1 MRVALVHDDL
11 VQWGGAE
18 RVLVALSELFPG
30 APIYTSVYDE
40 DNELISSQ
48 FTSKKIVTSFLQTV
62 PGWKSMYKALL
73 PFYGVAFEQFNF
85 DEYDL
90 VVSQTTRFA
99 KAIITK
105 PGTVHVCYCHTPI
118 RFLWGISPVTDKTL
132 SIYLSFLRVYDRVAS
147 KRVDYWIAG
156 SENAKRRINQYYQ
169 AEAKI
174 VYPFVDL
181 NRFKDLRVFD
191 GGYYLVIARLNKYKN
206 VDLIIKMA
214 SSLKLNLKIVGDGPE
229 RSYLESISG
238 STIDF
243 LGNLSEDY
251 LNQVLAGCKALI
263 VAAEEDF
270 GLASLEAQALCKPVI
285 AYKRGGNLE
294 TVVEGMT
301 GYFFEQLT
309 EDSLIAALGKLE
321 KHGYNIDSC
330 LANARRFSK
339 EEFIK
344 RFNQVIEQFCHLN

>member
-18 RVLVALSELFPG
+18 RVLVVLSELFPN
-30 APIYTSVYDE
+30 API
-40 DNELISSQ
+40 
-48 FTSKKIVTSFLQTV
+48 FTSIFDKNNLLLTHQFANKKIVTSFIQKI
-62 PGWKSMYKALL
+62 PFCISMYRQLL
-73 PFYGVAFEQFNF
+73 PLYPVAFEQFDF
-85 DEYDL
+85 SQYDL
-90 VVSQTTRFA
+90 VISQTTRFG
-99 KAIITK
+99 KSILTK
-105 PGTVHVCYCHTPI
+105 PGTIHISYCHTPV
-118 RFLWGISPVTDKTL
+118 RFLWGISPVTNKIL

-147 KRVDYWIAG
+147 RRVDYWIAG
-156 SENAKRRINQYYQ
+156 SENAERRINQYYQ
-169 AEAKI
+169 AESKV

-181 NRFKDLRVFD
+181 NRFKDVRVFD

-206 VDLIIKMA
+206 VDLVIKIA
-214 SSLKLNLKIVGDGPE
+214 NRLKLNLKIVGDGPE
-229 RSYLESISG
+229 RNYLESISG

-243 LGNLSEDY
+243 LGHLSEAY
-251 LNQVLAGCKALI
+251 LNQVLAGCQALI

-270 GLASLEAQALCKPVI
+270 GLVSLEAQALCKPVI

-294 TVVEGMT
+294 TVIEGIT

-309 EDSLIAALGKLE
+309 EEDLIAALDKLE

-344 RFNQVIEQFCHLN
+344 RFNQVIKEFCRLN

>member
-18 RVLVALSELFPG
+18 RVLVILSELFPG

-48 FTSKKIVTSFLQTV
+48 FASKKIVTSFLQTV

-85 DEYDL
+85 DGYDL
-90 VVSQTTRFA
+90 VISQTTRFA
-99 KAIITK
+99 KSILTK
-105 PGTVHVCYCHTPI
+105 PGTIHVCYCHTPI

-174 VYPFVDL
+174 VYPCVDL
-181 NRFKDLRVFD
+181 NRFRNIKTFD
-191 GGYYLVIARLNKYKN
+191 GGYYLVIARLNNYKN
-206 VDLIIKMA
+206 IDLVIKAA
-214 SSLKLNLKIVGDGPE
+214 SKLKLNLKIVGDGPE
-229 RSYLESISG
+229 RSHLESISG

-251 LNQVLAGCKALI
+251 LNQVLAGCMALI
-263 VAAEEDF
+263 VAAEEDL
-270 GLASLEAQALCKPVI
+270 GLVSLEAQALCKPVI

-294 TVVEGMT
+294 TVIEGMT

-309 EDSLIAALGKLE
+309 EGSLIAALDKLA

-344 RFNQVIEQFCHLN
+344 RFNQVIKEFCHLN

>member
-18 RVLVALSELFPG
+18 RVLVALSEIFPN
-30 APIYTSVYDE
+30 APIYTSVFDKNNLLLSE
-40 DNELISSQ
+40 Q
-48 FTSKKIVTSFLQTV
+48 FASKTIVTSRIQKI
-62 PGWKSMYKALL
+62 PGCISLYRQLL
-73 PFYGVAFEQFNF
+73 PLYPMAFEQFDF
-85 DEYDL
+85 SQYDL
-90 VVSQTTRFA
+90 VISQTTRFA
-99 KAIITK
+99 KSILTK
-105 PGTVHVCYCHTPI
+105 PGTIHVSYCHTPI
-118 RFLWGISPVTDKTL
+118 RFLWGISTVANKTL

-181 NRFKDLRVFD
+181 NRFKDIKAFD
-191 GGYYLVIARLNKYKN
+191 GGYYLVIARLNNYKN
-206 VDLIIKMA
+206 VDLVIKAA
-214 SSLKLNLKIVGDGPE
+214 SKIKLNLKIVGDGPE

-263 VAAEEDF
+263 VASEEDF
-270 GLASLEAQALCKPVI
+270 GLVSLEAQALCKPVI

-294 TVVEGMT
+294 TVIEGMT

-309 EDSLIAALGKLE
+309 EVSLVAALDKLE
-321 KHGYNIDSC
+321 KYGYNIDSC

-344 RFNQVIEQFCHLN
+344 RFNQMIGQFCHLN